1 MQKILA
7 SLALVSLLAA
17 SLVPQVG
24 ASPQSSPANPKLF
37 VEVKTTAPFPITST
51 VLGDAKSCALRTN
64 GITLQA
70 SADSGSWTFVATG
83 TDANPTVATITA
95 KYMPGGGVPGFDRTV
110 TLTIQPGETIT
121 VGGVL
126 ATPK

>member
-1 MQKILA
+1 MKKILA

-37 VEVKTTAPFPITST
+37 VEVKTTAPFPITAT
-51 VLGDAKSCALRTN
+51 VLGDAKSCVLRTN

-70 SADSGSWTFVATG
+70 SADFGSWTFVATG
-83 TDANPTVATITA
+83 TDAKPTEAVITA
-95 KYMPGGGVPGFDRTV
+95 KYMPGGGNAGFDRQV
-110 TLTIQPGETIT
+110 ALTIQPGETIT

-126 ATPK
+126 AAAK